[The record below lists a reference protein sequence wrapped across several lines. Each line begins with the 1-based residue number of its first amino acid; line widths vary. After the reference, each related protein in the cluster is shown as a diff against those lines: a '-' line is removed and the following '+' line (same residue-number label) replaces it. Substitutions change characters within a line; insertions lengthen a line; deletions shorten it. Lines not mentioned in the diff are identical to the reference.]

1 LEIRSCEGLE
11 DSYCAATPS
20 KEPSNSVQTI
30 KENEGQVHSCE
41 TVNSFPALGNTQLK
55 LHETVI
61 SSSEKAQWKY
71 PGGKSHMG
79 EDQSN
84 LKNATEWD

>member
-1 LEIRSCEGLE
+1 MK
-11 DSYCAATPS
+11 A
-20 KEPSNSVQTI
+20 
-30 KENEGQVHSCE
+30 QVHSCE
-41 TVNSFPALGNTQLK
+41 TVNSFLALGNMQLM

-61 SSSEKAQWKY
+61 FSSEKAQWKY

-84 LKNATEWD
+84 LITVNEWHQRGKGEG